1 MDDAQF
7 QRLHEDLNQ
16 LRREI
21 SAFRVDLQNNMIDVA
36 ILQSKVGIVATVA
49 ALLASAAFSVVG
61 RVFF

>member
-36 ILQSKVGIVATVA
+36 ILKSKVGIVATVA